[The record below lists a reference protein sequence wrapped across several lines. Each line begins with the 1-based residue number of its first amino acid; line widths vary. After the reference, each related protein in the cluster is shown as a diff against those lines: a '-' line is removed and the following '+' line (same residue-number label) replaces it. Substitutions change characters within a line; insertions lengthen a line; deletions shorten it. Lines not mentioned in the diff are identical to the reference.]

1 MEAKIDSNK
10 VNVVISGEIITLKS
24 LEQPEYLQRLARYVD
39 QKIEE
44 ILSKSFSAAVDERV
58 RTLLVA
64 FNIADDYHK
73 SLDNYQRLDAVHKRF
88 ITEMGRMQ
96 DENAALMDKIE
107 AMEIEMMLLKAELEE
122 HEDNPQEDEMNEND
136 NVLTMPLKSRKGRRN
151 NAHLG

>member
-1 MEAKIDSNK
+1 MEAKVDNNK
-10 VNVVISGEIITLKS
+10 VNVVIAGEIITLKS

-39 QKIEE
+39 QKIED
-44 ILSKSFSAAVDERV
+44 ILSKSFSAAIDERV

-96 DENAALMDKIE
+96 DQNAALQDKIE
-107 AMEIEMMLLKAELEE
+107 AMEMEMLMLKAEIEE
-122 HEDNPQEDEMNEND
+122 HEDNPREDDMDND
-136 NVLTMPLKSRKGRRN
+136 NVLTMPLQSRKGRRN